1 MIVLLDTDVLIDVA
15 LERAPFV
22 GPAAA
27 LLDAL
32 ELRPGAAFIAWH
44 TISNFFYLVA
54 PTRGRTMARCFL
66 LDLARF
72 ANVAPTTTQSLR
84 YAASLALGDFED
96 ALQVAAAAACEAD
109 VIATRN
115 TRDYVKS
122 PIRAAPPSTV
132 LERLRV
138 GNDA

>member
-22 GPAAA
+22 EPAAA

-32 ELRPGAAFIAWH
+32 ELRPGCAFIAWH
-44 TISNFFYLVA
+44 TISNFFYLVS
-54 PTRGRTMARCFL
+54 PTRGRAMARGFL

-84 YAASLALGDFED
+84 YAAGLAVREFED
-96 ALQVAAAAACEAD
+96 ALQVGAAAACGAD

-115 TRDYVKS
+115 TRDYDKS
-122 PIRAAPPSTV
+122 PIGAALPSAV
-132 LERLRV
+132 LQQLRV
-138 GNDA
+138 GNHA

>member
-22 GPAAA
+22 EPAAA

-54 PTRGRTMARCFL
+54 PARGRAMARRFL

-84 YAASLALGDFED
+84 SAAGLAVGDFED

-115 TRDYVKS
+115 TRDYGKS
-122 PIRAAPPSTV
+122 PIRAALPGAV
-132 LERLRV
+132 LQQLLA
-138 GNDA
+138 GNGA